1 MMGDDLFV
9 TVWFTDGHRQ
19 HWRLPDEQTPDQAL
33 EELRRVIT
41 TGQWFRAPDST
52 KAYSPYAIV
61 AVDVA
66 PRTESEHPSVARRL
80 GEVVGDVIS
89 PDASGAA

>member
-61 AVDVA
+61 AVDVG
-66 PRTESEHPSVARRL
+66 RGRSPSTPASPAVSVRWL
-80 GEVVGDVIS
+80 GT
-89 PDASGAA
+89 